1 MFLCLTN
8 LGNNKQDSRNILS
21 IIKIWLIMKYR
32 INLFGITKDIVGSN
46 VAEIEMSQMADVQI
60 VLGQLKMNYPKL
72 KDIKSLLIA
81 VNSEYAE
88 SDLVLS
94 ENDEIALI
102 PPVSGG

>member
-1 MFLCLTN
+1 
-8 LGNNKQDSRNILS
+8 
-21 IIKIWLIMKYR
+21 MKYK
-32 INLFGITKDIVGSN
+32 INLFGITKDIVGGN
-46 VAEIEMSQMADVQI
+46 LTEVEMSQSADVQAI
-60 VLGQLKMNYPKL
+60 LNQLKTNYPKL
-72 KDIKSLLIA
+72 KDIKSLLVA